1 MDYGEALKYL
11 SGFTDYEA
19 VSGAAFTKEGY
30 SLAPV
35 EEVLRR
41 LGDPHLAARTVHIA
55 GTKGKGSVAA
65 MVASVLSAAG
75 YRTGLYTSPHLHS
88 LRERI
93 RVEGRLISQEEL
105 ASLATET
112 QPCLE
117 KAAAAGDCARQMSPN
132 RLTFFEVLTVLAFA
146 YFQKQRVDIQVLEVG
161 MGGRL
166 DATNVACP
174 QVCVI
179 TPISLDHMS
188 VLGGSLAEIARE
200 KAGIIKPGSVVV
212 VAPQEKEAA
221 AVIAKTCSEK
231 GARPLWVGKDS
242 SWQGKGDSPAYGFCR
257 QSFLV
262 RGERADYALE
272 IPLAGDFQRENA
284 AVAVAALEQLAASG
298 IAVSPQD
305 VVQGMKEVVWPG
317 RLQVLQEEPLL
328 LVDGAHNVASA
339 RRLVEEIKNHFPHER
354 IFLVLGMSRDKDVA
368 GIAEELAALSPRV
381 IAVRSKHPRSAS
393 PEVIAAQFARRNM
406 AAETAGS
413 VALALRRAL
422 ALAGRRDMICLT
434 GSLFVVAEALEET
447 GHALP
452 D

>member
-11 SGFTDYEA
+11 FGFTDYEA
-19 VSGAAFTKEGY
+19 VSGASFTREGY
-30 SLAPV
+30 SLTHV
-35 EEVLRR
+35 EEALRC
-41 LGDPHLAARTVHIA
+41 LGSPHLAARTVHIA

-105 ASLATET
+105 ASLVSET

-117 KAAAAGDCARQMSPN
+117 KTAAAGECVQQLSSS
-132 RLTFFEVLTVLAFA
+132 RLTFFEVLTILAFA
-146 YFQKQRVDIQVLEVG
+146 YFQKRQVEIQVLEVG

-166 DATNVACP
+166 DATNVARP

-179 TPISLDHMS
+179 TPVSLDHMS

-221 AVIAKTCSEK
+221 AVIAKTCRAK
-231 GARPLWVGKDS
+231 GARPLWVGKDV
-242 SWQGKGDSPAYGFCR
+242 SWQREGGSPAHSFFH

-298 IAVSPQD
+298 IAVSPRD
-305 VVQGMKEVVWPG
+305 IVQGMKEVVWPG
-317 RLQVLQEEPLL
+317 RLQVLREEPLL
-328 LVDGAHNVASA
+328 LVDGAHNVASVK
-339 RRLVEEIKNHFPHER
+339 RLVEEIKNHFPHER
-354 IFLVLGMSRDKDVA
+354 IFLVLGMSRDKDIV
-368 GIAEELAALSPRV
+368 GVAEELAALSPRV
-381 IAVRSKHPRSAS
+381 IAARSKHPRAAF
-393 PEVIAAQFARRNM
+393 PEVIVAEFARRNM

-413 VALALRRAL
+413 VALALQRAL

-434 GSLFVVAEALEET
+434 GSLFAVAEALEET
-447 GHALP
+447 GHALS

>member
-11 SGFTDYEA
+11 FGFTDYEA
-19 VSGAAFTKEGY
+19 VSGASFTKKGY
-30 SLAPV
+30 SLTHV
-35 EEVLRR
+35 EEALRC
-41 LGDPHLAARTVHIA
+41 LGNPHLAAKTVHVA

-105 ASLATET
+105 ASLVSET

-117 KAAAAGDCARQMSPN
+117 KTAAAGECVQQLSSS
-132 RLTFFEVLTVLAFA
+132 RLTFFEVLTILAFA
-146 YFQKQRVDIQVLEVG
+146 YFQKRQVDIQVLEVG

-166 DATNVACP
+166 DATNVARP

-179 TPISLDHMS
+179 TPVSLDHMS

-221 AVIAKTCSEK
+221 AVIAKTCRAK
-231 GARPLWVGKDS
+231 GARPLWVGKDV
-242 SWQGKGDSPAYGFCR
+242 SWQREGGSPAHSFFH

-298 IAVSPQD
+298 IAVSPRD
-305 VVQGMKEVVWPG
+305 IVQGMKEVVWPG
-317 RLQVLQEEPLL
+317 RLQVLREEPLL
-328 LVDGAHNVASA
+328 LVDGAHNVASVK
-339 RRLVEEIKNHFPHER
+339 RLVEEIKNHFPHER
-354 IFLVLGMSRDKDVA
+354 IFLVLGMSRDKNIA

-381 IAVRSKHPRSAS
+381 IAARSKHPRAAS
-393 PEVIAAQFARRNM
+393 PEVIVAEFARRNM

-413 VALALRRAL
+413 VALALQRAL

-434 GSLFVVAEALEET
+434 GSLFAVAEALEET
-447 GHALP
+447 GHALS